1 LKVGV
6 IMQWYHILI
15 IILLSLTFL
24 FFLTTFICYFLTFFI
39 GKKKIYAKDE
49 YDIPF
54 GKEYEQY
61 KDLMIQGQKEMRELS
76 YKQVQITSFDNLK
89 LYARYYECTEDHVLE
104 IMFHGY
110 RGSAERDLS
119 GGIKRAFALNHNVL
133 LVDQRAS
140 SLSDGHTTTFGVNE
154 RRDCMSW
161 VKYVVENFPPDTKII
176 LTGVSMGAATV
187 ILASELD
194 LAENVIGVL
203 ADCSYSSQ
211 KEVIQK
217 VIKEMKLP
225 PAIFY
230 PLIKMGAKI
239 FGRFNIEERT
249 PLEAIINAK
258 VPVLLFHGD
267 IDPLVPH
274 EMSIKL
280 HTANKEMTKLVLIPN
295 AGHCLCYLIEPELYL
310 KEMKDFF
317 KC

>member
-1 LKVGV
+1 
-6 IMQWYHILI
+6 
-15 IILLSLTFL
+15 
-24 FFLTTFICYFLTFFI
+24 
-39 GKKKIYAKDE
+39 
-49 YDIPF
+49 
-54 GKEYEQY
+54 
-61 KDLMIQGQKEMRELS
+61 
-76 YKQVQITSFDNLK
+76 
-89 LYARYYECTEDHVLE
+89 
-104 IMFHGY
+104 MFHGY

-225 PAIFY
+225 PTIFY
-230 PLIKMGAKI
+230 PLIKIGAKI

-280 HTANKEMTKLVLIPN
+280 HNANKEMTKLVLIPN